1 MWVPIAQMELRYV
14 VTPPAGGGT
23 VPNLAFYATSLGGFG
38 ELYPWPWTVAIVV
51 GAACAFRSRER
62 LECAI
67 AVAAVGF
74 LVLLLA
80 TYLPYF
86 WQDARFFVP
95 ALPPL
100 LVLAALTLSRQRRML
115 TRCLGGVLLVGGFV
129 VLYRSPELY
138 RPDQFFDEPSVL
150 RDLAASTEDNAALFV
165 QTNEYFFSQLVKG
178 RTERL
183 WVPLGLDEHMA
194 AVHALHLRPIDPA
207 TPKAAWIEEGLAT
220 EFTPGRAEATIHRL
234 LASGRPVYLSA
245 LFGWQVPF
253 YGQLFDV
260 VRTRFTAR
268 TVAAGTYAI
277 SERERSD

>member
-1 MWVPIAQMELRYV
+1 M
-14 VTPPAGGGT
+14 
-23 VPNLAFYATSLGGFG
+23 
-38 ELYPWPWTVAIVV
+38 
-51 GAACAFRSRER
+51 GAACAFRSGER
-62 LECAI
+62 LERAI
-67 AVAAVGF
+67 AVTAVGF
-74 LVLLLA
+74 LALLLA

-100 LVLAALTLSRQRRML
+100 LVLAALTLSPQRRML

-138 RPDQFFDEPSVL
+138 REDQFFDEPSIL
-150 RDLAASTEDNAALFV
+150 RDLAAATEDNAALLV

-194 AVHALHLRPIDPA
+194 TVHALHLRPIDPA

-260 VRTRFTAR
+260 VRTRFSAR

-277 SERERSD
+277 SERERTD